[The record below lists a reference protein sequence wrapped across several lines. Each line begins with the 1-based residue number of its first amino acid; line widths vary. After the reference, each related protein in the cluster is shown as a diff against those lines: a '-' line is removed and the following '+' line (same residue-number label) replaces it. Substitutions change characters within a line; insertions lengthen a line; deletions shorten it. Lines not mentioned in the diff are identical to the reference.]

1 MLTIC
6 IIAAVICLICSISM
20 FTQDWMKWRR
30 IRTIRDMIGDF
41 NIAYESCK
49 ELIHEQIEF
58 CQSELGN
65 DEGKFEISL
74 SEEGDFYYEV
84 ANTKQMR
91 EYLNNSGNDILRY
104 EDELIRMYGEMIY
117 HDSYKAFRKAWEEVQ
132 NVMKKYGEE

>member
-1 MLTIC
+1 MLAIC
-6 IIAAVICLICSISM
+6 IIAAVLCFICSISM
-20 FTQDWMKWRR
+20 FMQDWMKRER
-30 IRTIRDMIGDF
+30 LRTIKEMIGDF

-65 DEGKFEISL
+65 DEGKFKISL
-74 SEEGDFYYEV
+74 SEEGDFFYEV

-104 EDELIRMYGEMIY
+104 EEELIRLYGEMIY
-117 HDSYKAFRKAWEEVQ
+117 HDSYKAFREAWAEVK
-132 NVMKKYGEE
+132 NVIKKYGEE